1 MAEAMQDTGEL
12 FFCGLNMQLQVP
24 GYASRVITT
33 LLGARDGQYLALH
46 DNGANGGGLERL
58 RLRPGD
64 PLVVRFFHEGVAYG
78 FRSYVRQLLREPE
91 PMVFIAY
98 PEETQS
104 FALRQT
110 PRVNCRLPARVRVG
124 DDGEESTALVLD
136 VSEHGCR
143 VALPIAPAVDENE
156 TLHISLALPEETE
169 PLVRFSADVRRRSEE
184 EGRQVLGLSADLS
197 QTFQRLGAYFPSD

>member
-1 MAEAMQDTGEL
+1 MTEATRDANEL

-24 GYASRVITT
+24 GYASRVITM

-46 DNGANGGGLERL
+46 DNTANGGGLERL
-58 RLRPGD
+58 RLSPGD

-98 PEETQS
+98 PEETES
-104 FALRQT
+104 FALRRA
-110 PRVNCRLPARVRVG
+110 PRLNCRLPARVRM
-124 DDGEESTALVLD
+124 DDGEEHTALVLD
-136 VSEHGCR
+136 VSEQGCR
-143 VALPIAPAVDENE
+143 VMLPATPAVDEGR
-156 TLHISLALPEETE
+156 TLHISLALPEDTE

-184 EGRQVLGLSADLS
+184 EGRQVLGLSADLGG
-197 QTFQRLGAYFPSD
+197 TFQRLGPYFPSG